1 MATNLT
7 SHFVSATTTIDS
19 NAGRIRGYNFT
30 SHSTAVKSVVFQDN
44 YVSAGDTGT
53 QVLKF
58 ELNSGGSN
66 DTYLED
72 AGIRYFTNLHVTV
85 PTSVAGT
92 VFTG

>member
-30 SHSTAVKSVVFQDN
+30 SHSTAVKSVVFHDN

-53 QVLKF
+53 QVLKI
-58 ELNSGGSN
+58 ELNSGIKI
-66 DTYLED
+66 LELNMKLKIFC
-72 AGIRYFTNLHVTV
+72 GK
-85 PTSVAGT
+85 
-92 VFTG
+92 